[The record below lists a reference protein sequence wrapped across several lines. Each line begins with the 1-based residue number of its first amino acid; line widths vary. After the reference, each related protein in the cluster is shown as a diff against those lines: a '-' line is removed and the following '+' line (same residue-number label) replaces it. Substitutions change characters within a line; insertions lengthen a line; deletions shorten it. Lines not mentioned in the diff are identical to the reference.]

1 MPAQFLGDLS
11 LTSFAAWIGS
21 LPLVAYYFHIVTPV
35 STPANVLAVP
45 LCALV
50 LISNL
55 ASLLL
60 AGWFPAAAELFNHAG
75 WFLMEMH
82 PRLQPLVRELAVGL
96 FLCPGADPVHDRPV
110 LRDSAGRLT
119 GWLFQPKL
127 RAWKI
132 AALAAGR
139 VYLELAVLADA
150 LRHAPDH
157 PARQRRH
164 GDLLRCPGRAQR
176 SAG

>member
-1 MPAQFLGDLS
+1 MLGDLS

-75 WFLMEMH
+75 WFLMEIIRVSSH
-82 PRLQPLVRELAVGL
+82 WFANW
-96 FLCPGADPVHDRPV
+96 PGAYFYVPEPSPFHERPV
-110 LRDSAGRLT
+110 LSGSAERSDRLAFPAQTARLEDRRARLRGCASGAGSIGR
-119 GWLFQPKL
+119 
-127 RAWKI
+127 RA
-132 AALAAGR
+132 
-139 VYLELAVLADA
+139 
-150 LRHAPDH
+150 P
-157 PARQRRH
+157 
-164 GDLLRCPGRAQR
+164 
-176 SAG
+176 